1 VHAHRGDAGRVGR
14 VGDEVADAG
23 NFVGD
28 GGAGEDCAEYADTA
42 IGVFVSLIDAV
53 ARNNEGDITAWTDKL
68 ISIENVCGGEG
79 NDQLLGDRVSY
90 GHIRA
95 ERIVGRMPTGLTG
108 DLRVGIAFELGKVAD
123 PVSEPRRTGLL
134 NSTVIYMRGETP
146 FGPAYI
152 GLGQSSSGPVNA
164 YLFIGTP

>member
-1 VHAHRGDAGRVGR
+1 M
-14 VGDEVADAG
+14 
-23 NFVGD
+23 
-28 GGAGEDCAEYADTA
+28 
-42 IGVFVSLIDAV
+42 S
-53 ARNNEGDITAWTDKL
+53 ARPW
-68 ISIENVCGGEG
+68 
-79 NDQLLGDRVSY
+79 DQLADWVLGVRGSYAGSAYGKLPVQQMGRLGGFLNLSGFASDQLMGDRVSY

-95 ERIVGRMPTGLTG
+95 ERILGRMPTGLAG
-108 DLRVGIAFELGKVAD
+108 DLRAGIAFELGKVAD

-134 NSTVIYMRGETP
+134 NSTVIYIRGETP